1 MRFLVGVLA
10 LAVLGVLV
18 GAPAAFMLGW
28 SPLSATNRQS
38 AGSPAKAS
46 PAPASKSSGE
56 SAVTVRPKG
65 SFS

>member
-1 MRFLVGVLA
+1 MRFLVGALA

-28 SPLSATNRQS
+28 SPLNAANRQDAS
-38 AGSPAKAS
+38 TTAKA
-46 PAPASKSSGE
+46 APASVAKPSGE
-56 SAVTVRPKG
+56 TSVTTRPKG

>member
-38 AGSPAKAS
+38 AGSPANSA
-46 PAPASKSSGE
+46 APASKSSGE